1 VCRVGSEQDWQ
12 RGDQRLICGGSEVPL
27 LIDFLNLNY
36 KRIASTRPDTMTF
49 YDWVAYRFTDPSIVF
64 FDEELNTAKADKK

>member
-1 VCRVGSEQDWQ
+1 
-12 RGDQRLICGGSEVPL
+12 
-27 LIDFLNLNY
+27 
-36 KRIASTRPDTMTF
+36 MTF